1 MWGRRLACGRRATI
15 KAGTKPDEAMRPGVR
30 YGTKAGIRSVEKKF
44 SDQRRNGTYRRANQV
59 RPRGHGTETGF
70 VRAAGAGTRRSAEKV
85 LRRAQGQAASVTASD
100 QSSRAYAPHSLYSP
114 GRGLSLG
121 VSQSATQSPPHMRR
135 GEACTNTLASVAI
148 MLVVMRTVL
157 PLYYALML
165 HSCKLAHSLT
175 QRLKAHNDVA
185 TAALQRLQLHI
196 SISVCIQTRNK
207 LAHSHAQQL
216 EAHNDARWLY
226 TQLSRGF

>member
-1 MWGRRLACGRRATI
+1 M
-15 KAGTKPDEAMRPGVR
+15 
-30 YGTKAGIRSVEKKF
+30 
-44 SDQRRNGTYRRANQV
+44 

-121 VSQSATQSPPHMRR
+121 VSQSATEPTAHETGR
-135 GEACTNTLASVAI
+135 GLHEHARVGSNYASCHENCPSSLLRTHATL
-148 MLVVMRTVL
+148 MQTRTL
-157 PLYYALML
+157 T
-165 HSCKLAHSLT
+165 HTTTEST
-175 QRLKAHNDVA
+175 QRCGYRSSTEASA
-185 TAALQRLQLHI
+185 PI
-196 SISVCIQTRNK
+196 SISVCIQTRT
-207 LAHSHAQQL
+207 LTQQL